1 MYADDLKCNPKH
13 GTNDQQ
19 YGLFANILADA
30 AILSAAYNSARAVDI
45 ATKEWNMAKKY
56 WRIARNWLDHYKD
69 YYAPVEDQE
78 INEALNIPAETPQY
92 NATEGRA
99 RTAAMLQF
107 RGQLR
112 KSMRC
117 TSRYCTGLR
126 KDMLAN
132 ILSAQADALSLA
144 EGLGYRNERAYLES
158 RDDVRFSKML
168 NTAKRGRDIIADN
181 VSLIKTSAGIYGNL
195 YNQAWEG
202 LAGAGQY
209 LGYAANRNMPSYPT
223 EYLSRTD
230 INLGY
235 TRSAIRGEVRGAIE
249 DTAAA
254 SESLMKESF

>member
-1 MYADDLKCNPKH
+1 MYADDLECNPKH

-19 YGLFANILADA
+19 YGMFANILADA

-56 WRIARNWLDHYKD
+56 WRIARNWLDHYRD

-78 INEALNIPAETPQY
+78 INEAMNIPAETPLY
-92 NATEGRA
+92 DVTEGRA
-99 RTAAMLQF
+99 KTAAMLQF
-107 RGQLR
+107 RGQL
-112 KSMRC
+112 KKNMRC

-126 KDMLAN
+126 KDMLTN

-181 VSLIKTSAGIYGNL
+181 VSLIKTSAGVYGNL

>member
-1 MYADDLKCNPKH
+1 
-13 GTNDQQ
+13 
-19 YGLFANILADA
+19 
-30 AILSAAYNSARAVDI
+30 
-45 ATKEWNMAKKY
+45 
-56 WRIARNWLDHYKD
+56 
-69 YYAPVEDQE
+69 
-78 INEALNIPAETPQY
+78 
-92 NATEGRA
+92 
-99 RTAAMLQF
+99 MLQF
-107 RGQLR
+107 RGQLK

-209 LGYAANRNMPSYPT
+209 LGYSANRNTPSYPT

-254 SESLMKESF
+254 NESLLKESF

>member
-1 MYADDLKCNPKH
+1 MYADDLECNPKH

-107 RGQLR
+107 RGQLK

-209 LGYAANRNMPSYPT
+209 LGYSANRNTPSYPT
-223 EYLSRTD
+223 EYLSRID

-254 SESLMKESF
+254 NESLLKESF

>member
-1 MYADDLKCNPKH
+1 MYADDLECNPKH

-92 NATEGRA
+92 DATEGRA

-107 RGQLR
+107 RGQLK

-209 LGYAANRNMPSYPT
+209 LGYSANRNTPSYPT
-223 EYLSRTD
+223 EYLSRTG

-254 SESLMKESF
+254 NESLLKESF

>member
-1 MYADDLKCNPKH
+1 
-13 GTNDQQ
+13 
-19 YGLFANILADA
+19 
-30 AILSAAYNSARAVDI
+30 
-45 ATKEWNMAKKY
+45 
-56 WRIARNWLDHYKD
+56 
-69 YYAPVEDQE
+69 
-78 INEALNIPAETPQY
+78 
-92 NATEGRA
+92 
-99 RTAAMLQF
+99 
-107 RGQLR
+107 
-112 KSMRC
+112 MRC

-209 LGYAANRNMPSYPT
+209 LGYSANRNTPSYPT

-254 SESLMKESF
+254 SESLLKESF

>member
-1 MYADDLKCNPKH
+1 MYADDLECNPKH

-92 NATEGRA
+92 DATEGRA

-195 YNQAWEG
+195 YNQA
-202 LAGAGQY
+202 
-209 LGYAANRNMPSYPT
+209 
-223 EYLSRTD
+223 
-230 INLGY
+230 
-235 TRSAIRGEVRGAIE
+235 
-249 DTAAA
+249 
-254 SESLMKESF
+254 

>member
-1 MYADDLKCNPKH
+1 MYADDLECNPKH

-107 RGQLR
+107 RGQLK

-132 ILSAQADALSLA
+132 ILFAQANALSLA

-209 LGYAANRNMPSYPT
+209 LGYSANRNTPAYPT

-254 SESLMKESF
+254 NESLLKESF

>member
-1 MYADDLKCNPKH
+1 MYADDLECNPKH

-92 NATEGRA
+92 DATEGRA

-209 LGYAANRNMPSYPT
+209 LGYSANRNTPSYPT

-230 INLGY
+230 TNLGY
-235 TRSAIRGEVRGAIE
+235 TRSAMRGEVRGAIE

-254 SESLMKESF
+254 NESLLKESF